1 MTLFLSEYVSG
12 GEIINSRRN
21 SVHGYLAFHGC
32 GRPVVLQ
39 LTGNCAGE
47 LSGAHLRFD
56 VRPDSNGLEPLPVT
70 EEQLNEL
77 RLAWMQIG
85 VTAEMSIQKN
95 PARLVL
101 EWYGQNGRTIV
112 ELADPL
118 LEFVD
123 AVDEELELD
132 DEDSLDDD
140 LDDDDER
147 PGSRTPQAS
156 FERIDDGDDAE
167 PDDPTSDADE
177 EDPFGLFPADLKES
191 LESKE
196 SAWNPEIDDDTLAQ
210 WKEWDEVFDGT
221 KDVPLSTLFDP
232 PIRLPSSD
240 SLNDDEVAA
249 LFRTILAQLALH
261 NIAFHMCEHFTPRGA
276 YELLRGHILPE
287 HGAHPDLPRIGYTMN
302 FDTAEFCDDCQA
314 EADRKYGKSDTD
326 FDASDPD
333 TDPPLDDD
341 DVPF

>member
-12 GEIINSRRN
+12 GEIINSRLN

-39 LTGNCAGE
+39 LTGNCEGEMAGT
-47 LSGAHLRFD
+47 HLRFD
-56 VRPDSNGLEPLPVT
+56 VRPDANGLEPLPVT

-77 RLAWMQIG
+77 DLAWMQIG
-85 VTAEMSIQKN
+85 VTAEMTLRKD
-95 PARLVL
+95 PARLFL
-101 EWYGQNGRTIV
+101 EWHGQNGRTIV
-112 ELADPL
+112 ELQDPL

-123 AVDEELELD
+123 AVDETQEIED
-132 DEDSLDDD
+132 DDSLDD

-147 PGSRTPQAS
+147 PGTRTPQAS
-156 FERIDDGDDAE
+156 FERIDDDDLSEPEEIAE
-167 PDDPTSDADE
+167 VDE

-196 SAWNPEIDDDTLAQ
+196 AWSPDIDDETLAQ

-240 SLNDDEVAA
+240 SLNDDDVAA

-302 FDTAEFCDDCQA
+302 FDTAEFCDDCQE
-314 EADRKYGKSDTD
+314 EADRKYGKADSDIDAGDADSNSETD
-326 FDASDPD
+326 LP
-333 TDPPLDDD
+333 DD